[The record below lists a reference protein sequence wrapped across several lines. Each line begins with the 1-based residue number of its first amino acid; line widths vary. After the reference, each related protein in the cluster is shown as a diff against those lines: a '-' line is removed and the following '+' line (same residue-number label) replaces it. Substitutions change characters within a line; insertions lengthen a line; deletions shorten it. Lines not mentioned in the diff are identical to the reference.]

1 MHSKSPAR
9 LSPLLG
15 LLLAL
20 ACGQVF
26 ALGLGQIDVKSRP
39 GEPLLAEIPIVS
51 SDPGEL
57 EQLRARLASPET
69 FRRIGLQPPQGIV
82 SDLRFSVALDAR
94 GRPVL
99 RVTSDAP
106 VREPVVTFLVEVDWG
121 QGRLVRE
128 YSALVGAPGSAAAVA
143 QPVIQAPVAPP
154 PSAVVREPIVREPL
168 PPAAPVQAEPLA
180 ETPVRAAEPDPETV
194 PEPDPPPPRPAPPPV
209 AVAPSPAA
217 APAAPARAET
227 ITVQQ
232 GQTLDEI
239 AGAMDREGYSL
250 NQAMLAL
257 LRANPEAF
265 IDDNI
270 NLVRAGAVLRVPERG
285 ELARLDSAQANALVR
300 THVRRWREARQP
312 APQPAVATA
321 ASAPSGEASTGA
333 GAPRMTDARLEIVPP
348 GGGSDPGTRS
358 GLSADGEGEML
369 RTELQQTKEEL
380 AARDAELA
388 ELRARIAELE
398 ELQGKQQEL
407 LSLKDSELAT
417 VQQRLAGEREAD
429 GAADARA
436 AAPWVFGGLA
446 LLVLAAVA
454 WLLLR
459 RRRVPAAAPV
469 RRNQYDSAALA
480 ASMPGTAGVAARDD
494 AAEATPVADRPGD
507 GAGRAAPAAGVA
519 GSPTWHAARSAQ
531 DAGAGEGTGTPD
543 AIDAAAAQPRPAGTR
558 EGLELARAYIDLGD
572 DDAARGLLREVLA
585 GGDPAAREEAARLL
599 RELG

>member
-1 MHSKSPAR
+1 MHTKSPTR

-20 ACGQVF
+20 ASSQVF

-51 SDPGEL
+51 SDPREL

-82 SDLRFSVALDAR
+82 SDLQFSVALDAR

-99 RVTSDAP
+99 RVTSEMP
-106 VREPVVTFLVEVDWG
+106 VQQPVLTFLVEVDWG

-154 PSAVVREPIVREPL
+154 PATVVREPIVREPL
-168 PPAAPVQAEPLA
+168 PPTPPVQAEPLA
-180 ETPVRAAEPDPETV
+180 EVPAPATDPDPE
-194 PEPDPPPPRPAPPPV
+194 PAPPRPAPV
-209 AVAPSPAA
+209 AVAPPPAPAPAA
-217 APAAPARAET
+217 APARDGS

-232 GQTLDEI
+232 GQNLSEI
-239 AGAMDREGYSL
+239 AGRMDREGYSL

-270 NLVRAGAVLRVPERG
+270 NLVRAGAVLRLPERE

-312 APQPAVATA
+312 ASQPAVASA
-321 ASAPSGEASTGA
+321 ASADSGEASTAA

-348 GGGSDPGTRS
+348 GGGTNPGTRS

-407 LSLKDSELAT
+407 LTLKDSELAT
-417 VQQRLAGEREAD
+417 VQQRLAGEREP
-429 GAADARA
+429 GAPADARA
-436 AAPWVFGGLA
+436 TTLWVLGGLA
-446 LLVLAAVA
+446 LLVLAAIA

-459 RRRVPAAAPV
+459 RRRVPAPPPT
-469 RRNQYDSAALA
+469 RRSYDSAALA
-480 ASMPGTAGVAARDD
+480 ASMPGAAKAGAQEGAAVAG
-494 AAEATPVADRPGD
+494 TTQSPDRPGD
-507 GAGRAAPAAGVA
+507 AAAKVAPAADVV
-519 GSPTWHAARSAQ
+519 GSPTWHAGRSAQ
-531 DAGAGEGTGTPD
+531 DPGAGVVPG
-543 AIDAAAAQPRPAGTR
+543 ASAAADIPAAGQPPVGGR

-572 DDAARGLLREVLA
+572 DEAARGLLHEVLN
-585 GGDPAAREEAARLL
+585 GRDPAAREEAARLL

>member
-1 MHSKSPAR
+1 M
-9 LSPLLG
+9 SPLLG
-15 LLLAL
+15 VLLAL
-20 ACGQVF
+20 ASSPVF

-82 SDLRFSVALDAR
+82 SDLQFSVALDSR
-94 GRPVL
+94 GRPVV
-99 RVTSDAP
+99 RVTSVAP
-106 VREPVVTFLVEVDWG
+106 VQQPVLTFLVEVDWG

-154 PSAVVREPIVREPL
+154 PSTVVREPVVREPL
-168 PPAAPVQAEPLA
+168 PQAAPVQAEPLA
-180 ETPVRAAEPDPETV
+180 EAPPPPAEPMPTPV
-194 PEPDPPPPRPAPPPV
+194 PEPAPAPSRPPPAPAPVATAPPPMAP
-209 AVAPSPAA
+209 AVAREDS
-217 APAAPARAET
+217 

-232 GQTLDEI
+232 GQNLSGI
-239 AGAMDREGYSL
+239 AGTMDRQGYSL

-270 NLVRAGAVLRVPERG
+270 NLVRAGAVLRLPERE
-285 ELARLDSAQANALVR
+285 ELARLDNAQANALVR
-300 THVRRWREARQP
+300 SHVRRWREARQP
-312 APQPAVATA
+312 APQPAVASA
-321 ASAPSGEASTGA
+321 ARSDPGEASTAG

-348 GGGSDPGTRS
+348 GGGSNPGTRS

-388 ELRARIAELE
+388 ELQARIAELE
-398 ELQGKQQEL
+398 DLQGKQQEL
-407 LSLKDSELAT
+407 LSLKDSELAA
-417 VQQRLAGEREAD
+417 VQQRLAGEREA
-429 GAADARA
+429 GAPGTA
-436 AAPWVFGGLA
+436 AAATPWVLGGLA
-446 LLVLAAVA
+446 LLALAAIA

-459 RRRVPAAAPV
+459 RRRATPPPPV
-469 RRNQYDSAALA
+469 RRNYDSAALA
-480 ASMPGTAGVAARDD
+480 ASMPGTARPGHDGA
-494 AAEATPVADRPGD
+494 AAEAGAPVVDSPVDA
-507 GAGRAAPAAGVA
+507 AAASAPATDVA
-519 GSPTWHAARSAQ
+519 GSPTWHAGAPAR
-531 DAGAGEGTGTPD
+531 DAGMGEGPGSAD
-543 AIDAAAAQPRPAGTR
+543 GVHGAAVDQRPAGGR

-572 DDAARGLLREVLA
+572 EEAARSLLREVLN
-585 GGDPAAREEAARLL
+585 GRDPAVREEAARLL

>member
-1 MHSKSPAR
+1 VHKRSPAR

-20 ACGQVF
+20 ASSPVF

-51 SDPGEL
+51 SDPREL
-57 EQLRARLASPET
+57 EQLRARLAPPET

-82 SDLRFSVALDAR
+82 SDLQFSVALDAR
-94 GRPVL
+94 GRPVV
-99 RVTSDAP
+99 RVTSTAP
-106 VREPVVTFLVEVDWG
+106 VEQPVLTFLVEVDWG

-128 YSALVGAPGSAAAVA
+128 YSALVGAPGSATAVA
-143 QPVIQAPVAPP
+143 QPVIQAPSPPP

-168 PPAAPVQAEPLA
+168 PPAPPVQAEPLA
-180 ETPVRAAEPDPETV
+180 EA
-194 PEPDPPPPRPAPPPV
+194 PEPIPGSEPEPPAPRPAPPPV
-209 AVAPSPAA
+209 AVAPPPVPTPVPASPREAS
-217 APAAPARAET
+217 

-232 GQTLDEI
+232 GQTLNEI
-239 AGAMDREGYSL
+239 AARMDREGHSL

-257 LRANPEAF
+257 LRANPGAF

-270 NLVRAGAVLRVPERG
+270 NLVRAGAVLRMPDRE

-321 ASAPSGEASTGA
+321 AADSGEASAAA

-348 GGGSDPGTRS
+348 GGGTDPGTRS

-369 RTELQQTKEEL
+369 RTQLQQTKEEL

-407 LSLKDSELAT
+407 LTLKDSELAA
-417 VQQRLAGEREAD
+417 VQQRLAGEREP
-429 GAADARA
+429 GVPADARA
-436 AAPWVFGGLA
+436 ATPWVLGGVA
-446 LLVLAAVA
+446 LLVLAAIA
-454 WLLLR
+454 WVLLR
-459 RRRVPAAAPV
+459 RRRLPAPAPT
-469 RRNQYDSAALA
+469 RRGYDSAALA
-480 ASMPGTAGVAARDD
+480 ASMPGAARADVHDGAAVAGTTQAPDRRGD
-494 AAEATPVADRPGD
+494 AAAEVAPVAE
-507 GAGRAAPAAGVA
+507 VA
-519 GSPTWHAARSAQ
+519 GSPTWHAGRSAQ
-531 DAGAGEGTGTPD
+531 DADAGVVSGAAAGAGIP
-543 AIDAAAAQPRPAGTR
+543 AAGQAPAGGR

-572 DDAARGLLREVLA
+572 DDAARSLLREVLD
-585 GGDPAAREEAARLL
+585 GPDPAAREEAARLL